1 MIRMTYDEYDAL
13 VEKFEKIKESG
24 KVIPIWPTIQQV
36 DEFQKDP
43 EKWMAF
49 CCYLHEFNPEPKTA
63 EEKYSRRNLSDFINS
78 NLELYDPE
86 EDAEESGE
94 N

>member
-13 VEKFEKIKESG
+13 VEKFEEIKENG
-24 KVIPIWPTIQQV
+24 KVIPIWPTIQQF
-36 DEFQKDP
+36 DMFQENP

-49 CCYLHEFNPEPKTA
+49 CCYLHECNPEPKTA
-63 EEKYSRRNLSDFINS
+63 EEKYSKKNLSEFIYN

-86 EDAEESGE
+86 EEQEE
-94 N
+94 